1 MSIVRQYNKK
11 TDTVYIYQSISYY
24 RPDKKRCYYKRKLLG
39 KEDPETGKLIPT
51 GPKGKHSNHRAPE
64 SEMETLP
71 IAPQG
76 PKQSG
81 DMIPAESIDSLKAQ
95 NASLREAYITLQAQI
110 NELRSILDAFLRNLQ
125 KAGVSMP
132 DKPKLDD

>member
-1 MSIVRQYNKK
+1 
-11 TDTVYIYQSISYY
+11 
-24 RPDKKRCYYKRKLLG
+24 
-39 KEDPETGKLIPT
+39 
-51 GPKGKHSNHRAPE
+51 
-64 SEMETLP
+64 METLP